1 MKVLLAVDGSA
12 YTKKMLAYLAAND
25 LFSPNNEYVVLTAQ
39 VVLPSQA
46 RAALGKELV
55 QKYYEDEGVRV
66 TAPVCKFLARHGVS
80 ASKCLWKTGKPGEII
95 AKLASDGKFDLV
107 VMGSHG
113 HGALMNLVVGSVAT
127 EVLASCKVPVLIVR

>member
-12 YTKKMLAYLAAND
+12 YTKKMLAYLAANN
-25 LFSPNNEYVVLTAQ
+25 LFSAKNEYVVLTAQ
-39 VVLPSQA
+39 VVLPTQA

-55 QKYYEDEGVRV
+55 QKYYEDEGQRI
-66 TAPVCKFLARHGVS
+66 TAPVTKFLQRHDVT
-80 ASKCLWKTGKPGEII
+80 AKCLWKTGKPGEII
-95 AKLASDGKFDLV
+95 AKAATDGKFDLV

-113 HGALMNLVVGSVAT
+113 HGALINLVVGSVAT